1 MERLE
6 RNSVVQLTVR
16 SLLAGIAAV
25 SSSQV
30 LTSALD
36 YREENA
42 SVRGGKWPL
51 SARVERAALV
61 GVCEGRF
68 EPWLRGAVPLAGR
81 VPSGCAAALCA
92 RWIYRGS
99 SAGGGNGRLLH
110 GRDRNNLPQ
119 QPDGQQARTF
129 SREFLFPSCAHVL
142 GSPGQQIRGSRQA
155 CDYTITPGCTFC
167 KKFSS

>member
-1 MERLE
+1 MI
-6 RNSVVQLTVR
+6 QLTVR

-25 SSSQV
+25 SSPQV

-36 YREENA
+36 YREKNT
-42 SVRGGKWPL
+42 SVRGGKRPL

-68 EPWLRGAVPLAGR
+68 EPWLHGPVLLAGR

-99 SAGGGNGRLLH
+99 SAGGGNGRLLR
-110 GRDRNNLPQ
+110 G
-119 QPDGQQARTF
+119 DGQEQPAPATR
-129 SREFLFPSCAHVL
+129 RAAGKDV
-142 GSPGQQIRGSRQA
+142 A

-167 KKFSS
+167 KKI